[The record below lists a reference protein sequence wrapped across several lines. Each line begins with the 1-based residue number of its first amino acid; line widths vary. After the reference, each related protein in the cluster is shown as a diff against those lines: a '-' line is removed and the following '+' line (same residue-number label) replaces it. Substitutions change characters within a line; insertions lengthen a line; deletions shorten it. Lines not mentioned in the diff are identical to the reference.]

1 MIQAGTQ
8 GAIVNIASSAVY
20 GASPLG
26 VHYSASKG
34 GVVSMTRAMATELAP
49 HRIRVNAI
57 APGITDTAQPRYG
70 MTEAELTARAATMP
84 LGRIGVP
91 EDIGHV
97 AVFLAGEKAAFVT
110 GQTFHANGGIFM
122 AT

>member
-1 MIQAGTQ
+1 MLFR
-8 GAIVNIASSAVY
+8 S
-20 GASPLG
+20 
-26 VHYSASKG
+26 
-34 GVVSMTRAMATELAP
+34 TELAP

-70 MTEAELTARAATMP
+70 MTEEEIQARAATMP

-97 AVFLAGEKAAFVT
+97 AVFLASDKAAFVT
-110 GQTFHANGGIFM
+110 GQVMHANGGIFM
-122 AT
+122 AS